1 MLMEVYL
8 DYSATTKVD
17 KEVLDYFNY
26 VCNNFYANPNSN
38 HDMGKKCNDLIS
50 SSISN
55 ICNYFNIFSDEIIFT
70 SGASESNNTV
80 LKGICSSGN
89 EIITTK
95 LEHSSIYGPCSYLQN
110 KGYKI
115 IFAPLD
121 ENGIVDIE
129 KLEKLINDNTCLVSI
144 GCVNS
149 EIGLRQP
156 IEEIGLMLKKY
167 PNVLFHSDITQAVSK
182 TDIDLSN
189 VDMASFSGHKLFCF
203 KGIGGLI
210 KKRNVKILPL
220 INGGKSTT
228 VYRSG
233 TPQTE
238 LICSLS
244 KAFDSFNN
252 DYSYVHE
259 LNEKIKKHLS
269 KYDNILINSN
279 EYCIDNVLN
288 ISFIRKDSN
297 VVQKYFA
304 DHSIYVSTKTACSS
318 DTSYS
323 LCVYELYGDKDRA
336 SSSIRISLSY
346 KTTTDEIDYFL
357 NILDKLMEEY
367 DEIG

>member
-1 MLMEVYL
+1 MEVYL

-26 VCNNFYANPNSN
+26 VCDNFYANPNSN
-38 HDMGKKCNDLIS
+38 HDIGKKCNDVIS

-55 ICNYFNIFSDEIIFT
+55 ICNYFNIFDDEIIFT

-95 LEHSSIYGPCSYLQN
+95 LEHSSIYGPCSYLQK
-110 KGYKI
+110 KGYKV

-121 ENGIVDIE
+121 ENGLVDIE
-129 KLEKLINDNTCLVSI
+129 RLEELINDNTCLVSI

-149 EIGLRQP
+149 EIGFRQP

-210 KKRNVKILPL
+210 KKRNVKIVPL
-220 INGGKSTT
+220 IHGGKSTT
-228 VYRSG
+228 IYRSG

-244 KAFDSFNN
+244 KAFLLFNN
-252 DYSYVHE
+252 DFSYVNR
-259 LNEKIKKHLS
+259 LNKRIREHLS
-269 KYDNILINSN
+269 KYDSILINSN
-279 EYCIDNVLN
+279 DYCIDNILN
-288 ISFIRKDSN
+288 ISFMGKDSN

-304 DHSIYVSTKTACSS
+304 DHGVYVSTKTACSS

-323 LCVYELYGDKDRA
+323 LCVYEIYKDKDRA

-346 KTTTDEIDYFL
+346 KTLDDEIDYFL
-357 NILDKLMEEY
+357 SVLDKLMEEY